1 MSEEIKN
8 NDVVEE
14 NVEESKTEEKVNDT
28 ISLTLSNGES
38 YVIANSSFDWGSM
51 ISNLNNLYGNLQRIN
66 MILSDLVGITQQK
79 SIEIIANNAI
89 EELSEFGKGVGVDLS
104 HKNPTLTKRE
114 TAILMCFDA
123 ASIVQM
129 IIRYA
134 EVYNAQITMNQ
145 KHAESNQHVISLLN
159 SLLKE
164 KEEML
169 AKKHKEI
176 AEMFEPSEDL
186 SEMTAK
192 EYIDK
197 KYSNKNKE
205 STDTTD
211 DELVKLVD
219 ESDITPVSESKYAA
233 TVMKIDDTFPKE
245 EENNGDN

>member
-66 MILSDLVGITQQK
+66 MILSDLVGVTQQK
-79 SIEIIANNAI
+79 SIETIADNAI
-89 EELSEFGKGVGVDLS
+89 EELTEFGKGVGVDLS

-134 EVYNAQITMNQ
+134 EVYNTQIVMNQ

-159 SLLKE
+159 SLLME
-164 KEEML
+164 KEEMS
-169 AKKHKEI
+169 KKKDKELV
-176 AEMFEPSEDL
+176 ESFEPDDEDL

-205 STDTTD
+205 SD
-211 DELVKLVD
+211 DELVELVD
-219 ESDITPVSESKYAA
+219 DPDIIPVSESGYAP
-233 TVMKIDDTFPKE
+233 TVMTIDDVFK
-245 EENNGDN
+245 GGRK

>member
-66 MILSDLVGITQQK
+66 MILSDLVGVTQQK
-79 SIEIIANNAI
+79 SIETIADNAI
-89 EELSEFGKGVGVDLS
+89 EELTEFGKGVGVDLS

-134 EVYNAQITMNQ
+134 EVYNAQIVMNQ

-159 SLLKE
+159 SLLME
-164 KEEML
+164 KEEMR
-169 AKKHKEI
+169 KKKDE
-176 AEMFEPSEDL
+176 ELTESFEPGDEDL

-205 STDTTD
+205 SVNN
-211 DELVKLVD
+211 ELVDLID
-219 ESDITPVSESKYAA
+219 DPDIIPVSESEYAP
-233 TVMKIDDTFPKE
+233 TVMSIDDVFKGGRE
-245 EENNGDN
+245 

>member
-1 MSEEIKN
+1 
-8 NDVVEE
+8 
-14 NVEESKTEEKVNDT
+14 
-28 ISLTLSNGES
+28 
-38 YVIANSSFDWGSM
+38 
-51 ISNLNNLYGNLQRIN
+51 
-66 MILSDLVGITQQK
+66 MILSDLVGVTQQK
-79 SIEIIANNAI
+79 SIETIADNAI
-89 EELSEFGKGVGVDLS
+89 EELTEFGTGVGVDLS

-134 EVYNAQITMNQ
+134 EVYNAQIVMNQ

-159 SLLKE
+159 SLLME
-164 KEEML
+164 KEEMSKKKDEEL
-169 AKKHKEI
+169 AES
-176 AEMFEPSEDL
+176 FEPGDEDL

-205 STDTTD
+205 SGD
-211 DELVKLVD
+211 DELADLVD
-219 ESDITPVSESKYAA
+219 DPDIIPVSESEYAA

-245 EENNGDN
+245 EDNNGDN

>member
-51 ISNLNNLYGNLQRIN
+51 ISNLSNLYGNLQRIN
-66 MILSDLVGITQQK
+66 MILSDLVGVTQQK
-79 SIEIIANNAI
+79 SIETIADNAI
-89 EELSEFGKGVGVDLS
+89 EELTEFGTGVGVDLS

-134 EVYNAQITMNQ
+134 EVYNAQIVMNQ

-159 SLLKE
+159 SLLME
-164 KEEML
+164 KEEMSKKKDEEL
-169 AKKHKEI
+169 AES
-176 AEMFEPSEDL
+176 FEPGDEDL

-197 KYSNKNKE
+197 KYSNKNTE
-205 STDTTD
+205 SG
-211 DELVKLVD
+211 DELVELVD
-219 ESDITPVSESKYAA
+219 DPDIIPVSESKYAP
-233 TVMKIDDTFPKE
+233 TVMTIDDVFK
-245 EENNGDN
+245 GGRK